1 MAKTQRILSKNA
13 DYQRFEVL
21 KTNRNK
27 RYNYGTFLCEGVR
40 SLKEAR
46 AKGWEFESLL
56 YSFESPLSDWAKGM
70 LADVKT
76 ECNYALTDA
85 LMADLS
91 GKEDTSELMAVI
103 KMQKDDPAAI
113 LAGLSDNP
121 VIALFDR
128 PSNRGNLGTIIRSAD
143 ALGIEALV
151 ITGHAV
157 DLYDP
162 EVVVSTM
169 GSFFN
174 LPVLRLSS
182 NEDIHA
188 FIDALRKK
196 YPNMQLLGTTAHTNN
211 MIYDVDMTRPT
222 MFFIGNETEGLN
234 RHFREICDVY
244 VKIPMAETSYASS
257 FNVGCAATVMFY
269 EAARQRGGFPTAG
282 SNG

>member
-1 MAKTQRILSKNA
+1 MIDMSNVQRIVSKNA

-27 RYNYGTFLCEGVR
+27 RYKYGTFLCEGVR
-40 SLKEAR
+40 NLKEAK
-46 AKGWEFESLL
+46 ANGWDFVSLL
-56 YSFESPLSDWAKGM
+56 YSFEASLSDWAKGM
-70 LADVKT
+70 LADT
-76 ECNYALTDA
+76 ETEINYALTDT
-85 LMADLS
+85 LMAELS

-103 KMQKDDPAAI
+103 RMRDNDADAI
-113 LAGLSDNP
+113 LNHLSAHP
-121 VIALFDR
+121 VLALFDR

-143 ALGIEALV
+143 ALGIEAL
-151 ITGHAV
+151 ILTGHAV

-188 FIDALRKK
+188 WIDRLRSRF
-196 YPNMQLLGTTAHTNN
+196 PDLQLLGTTAHATD
-211 MIYDVDMTRPT
+211 MIYDADMTRTT

-234 RHFREICDVY
+234 RHFREICDTY

-269 EAARQRGGFPTAG
+269 EAARQRGMR
-282 SNG
+282 S

>member
-1 MAKTQRILSKNA
+1 MSKTQRILSKNA

-27 RYNYGTFLCEGVR
+27 RYKYGTFLCEGVR
-40 SLKEAR
+40 NLNEAK
-46 AKGWEFESLL
+46 AKGWIFESLL
-56 YSFESPLSDWAKGM
+56 YSFEGKLSDWAKGM
-70 LADVKT
+70 LT
-76 ECNYALTDA
+76 ETETAINYALTDT
-85 LMADLS
+85 LMAELS

-103 KMQKDDPAAI
+103 RMRDDEPDRI
-113 LAGLSDNP
+113 LERLSDNP

-162 EVVVSTM
+162 EVIVSTM
-169 GSFFN
+169 GSFFK

-182 NEDIHA
+182 NEEIHA
-188 FIDALRKK
+188 LISALKDK
-196 YPNMQLLGTTAHTNN
+196 YPTMQLLGTTAHTEN
-211 MIYDVDMTRPT
+211 MIYDADITHPT

-244 VKIPMAETSYASS
+244 VKIPMAETSFASS

-269 EAARQRGGFPTAG
+269 EAARQRKG
-282 SNG
+282 

>member
-1 MAKTQRILSKNA
+1 MPTTQRILSKNA

-21 KTNRNK
+21 RNNRNK
-27 RYNYGTFLCEGVR
+27 RYKYGTFLCEGVR
-40 SLKEAR
+40 NLKEAKT
-46 AKGWEFESLL
+46 KGWIFESLL
-56 YSFESPLSDWAKGM
+56 YSFEGKLSDWAKGM
-70 LADVKT
+70 LADT
-76 ECNYALTDA
+76 ETTVNYAMTDA

-103 KMQKDDPAAI
+103 RMRDDDPEAI

-143 ALGIEALV
+143 ALGMEALI

-182 NEDIHA
+182 NEEIHA
-188 FIDALRKK
+188 FIDAVRAK
-196 YPNMQLLGTTAHTNN
+196 YPTMQLLGTTAHTDN
-211 MIYDVDMTRPT
+211 MIYDADMTRPT

-234 RHFREICDVY
+234 RHFREICDLY
-244 VKIPMAETSYASS
+244 VKIPMAETSFASS

-269 EAARQRGGFPTAG
+269 EVARQR
-282 SNG
+282 NLR